1 MSRYFLSFSMEL
13 VPSPLVA
20 SGLLEYRC
28 GCEALRQMGTNPAY
42 KELDKTLKQEKK
54 KVSVESKPYE
64 TLNSSQCVQ
73 YQL

>member
-54 KVSVESKPYE
+54 GFS
-64 TLNSSQCVQ
+64 
-73 YQL
+73 

>member
-13 VPSPLVA
+13 VPFPLVA

-28 GCEALRQMGTNPAY
+28 GCQALRQMGTNPAY

-54 KVSVESKPYE
+54 RFQ
-64 TLNSSQCVQ
+64 LNRSPVKH
-73 YQL
+73 

>member
-28 GCEALRQMGTNPAY
+28 DCEALRQMGTNPAY

-54 KVSVESKPYE
+54 RFQ
-64 TLNSSQCVQ
+64 LNRSPVKH
-73 YQL
+73 